1 MKQPPLTLCRLFSS
15 TLILLFWV
23 LLWNTSL
30 THKFRTRRTHK
41 ATAPAF
47 HKCSFLKNL
56 FIYFQREGKGGR
68 KEGNKH
74 QCEGETPVSWLLFAS
89 NQGHGPKPRHVP
101 WVGIKP
107 QPFSSQ
113 AGAQSTGQHQPGHKC
128 SFALNALVPSSR
140 WWAGMHRAGAGTG
153 QHPRT
158 HLIKSSSNNNS
169 HLLNTSYM
177 LGPLGIHTCI

>member
-74 QCEGETPVSWLLFAS
+74 QCEGETPVSCILHTPRLGPNQDMCLDWELNWWPFALQMTP
-89 NQGHGPKPRHVP
+89 NQLSYTSQCWWFFKINAV
-101 WVGIKP
+101 V
-107 QPFSSQ
+107 PFSFS
-113 AGAQSTGQHQPGHKC
+113 
-128 SFALNALVPSSR
+128 VVY
-140 WWAGMHRAGAGTG
+140 
-153 QHPRT
+153 
-158 HLIKSSSNNNS
+158 
-169 HLLNTSYM
+169 LL
-177 LGPLGIHTCI
+177 